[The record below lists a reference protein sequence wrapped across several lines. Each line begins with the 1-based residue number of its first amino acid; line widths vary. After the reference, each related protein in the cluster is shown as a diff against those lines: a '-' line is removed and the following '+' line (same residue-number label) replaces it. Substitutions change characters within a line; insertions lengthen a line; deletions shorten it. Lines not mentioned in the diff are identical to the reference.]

1 MRKIAQSISTT
12 GWDGWGRPIV
22 AAGVNPPAPATKPP
36 QEPPAP
42 LPQPQTHDTPLA
54 AQPSGMGG
62 STYGYP
68 TQFGSQTS
76 TLMSKTA
83 TGRPDQ
89 YVGWRNYYL
98 VSKNSDRNDPRGF
111 RNIPEKKNGEE
122 GKTSAKAFATQLIF
136 PKFRWG
142 WSCRDAECMLIIVSR
157 SL

>member
-1 MRKIAQSISTT
+1 MSKEWGSGSESKLTAAFFQCRLPCLKVSKKIQDCQLRKEKKNLLNQFPITT

-22 AAGVNPPAPATKPP
+22 AAGANTPAPATTPP

-42 LPQPQTHDTPLA
+42 LPQPHAHDTPLA

-62 STYGYP
+62 RTYGYP
-68 TQFGSQTS
+68 TQSGSQTS

-111 RNIPEKKNGEE
+111 
-122 GKTSAKAFATQLIF
+122 
-136 PKFRWG
+136 
-142 WSCRDAECMLIIVSR
+142 
-157 SL
+157 